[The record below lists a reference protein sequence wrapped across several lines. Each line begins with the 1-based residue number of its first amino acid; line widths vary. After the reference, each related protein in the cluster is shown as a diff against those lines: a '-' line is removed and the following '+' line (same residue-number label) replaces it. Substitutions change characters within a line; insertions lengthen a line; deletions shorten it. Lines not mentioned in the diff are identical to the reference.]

1 MTRKRYEEKFGDE
14 KDILYL
20 DYDGGNKTKHIYK
33 NSLNYNWKG
42 WILLCKLYVNK
53 IDFQN
58 KA

>member
-1 MTRKRYEEKFGDE
+1 MPGTVRWERGMTRKRYEEKFGDE

-42 WILLCKLYVNK
+42 
-53 IDFQN
+53 
-58 KA
+58 